1 MLTLGQRLASLRK
14 TKGISQSELA
24 QLLNLGQS
32 TIAMYETDKRQPD
45 VATICS
51 IANIFH
57 VSIDYLLGKAQELN
71 GNQPTPPHDLAKQKA
86 LDDPLLADLLN
97 KMSELNTEEKE
108 HLFVFWRWALQTIQK
123 EREARQ
129 KK

>member
-1 MLTLGQRLASLRK
+1 MFSFGQRLASLRK
-14 TKGISQSELA
+14 VKGISQLELA

-45 VATICS
+45 VATIRN

-57 VSIDYLLGKAQELN
+57 VSIDYLLGFVQEPDNNLSKP
-71 GNQPTPPHDLAKQKA
+71 QDLSLQKA
-86 LDDPLLADLLN
+86 LDDPLLVDLLN
-97 KMSELNTEEKE
+97 KMSELNPEEKE
-108 HLFVFWRWALQTIQK
+108 HLFVFWNWALQTIQK
-123 EREARQ
+123 ERGRQQ